1 MTARL
6 PLAIV
11 VVAAIALASAPVHA
25 QTPGDDQYTDPFGGN
40 SPSEPDRSGDG
51 DDGGGSQPAPE
62 PSGGDESSSSGGTV
76 QPSEPEAAAPA
87 ETTAPAT
94 TTAQAPDGGE
104 ELART
109 GADAG
114 LLALAGALLLATGL
128 ALRRRSGWCG
138 DRA

>member
-1 MTARL
+1 MHRIAFLLIAALLAL
-6 PLAIV
+6 PG
-11 VVAAIALASAPVHA
+11 AAWAQSA
-25 QTPGDDQYTDPFGGN
+25 GDEQYEDPFGD
-40 SPSEPDRSGDG
+40 EPGQSGG
-51 DDGGGSQPAPE
+51 GSSQDDGGTS
-62 PSGGDESSSSGGTV
+62 SGGDESSSSGGTA